1 MSFFPSPSSIAF
13 VYSLPIFL
21 FIFGLLP
28 SLHFPLPSS
37 LALVYLLP
45 TFLSIFGILPSLHL
59 RLLSPYLPLLL
70 WSTVSLPFLSIFGL
84 LPSLYFR
91 CSFYSSFTFFFFF
104 RFHVFLLFSFS
115 RFSSFFVFLFFI
127 IISPPH
133 APYLIVTF
141 IPLEAQKSNVILYLQ
156 IIHICI
162 NVFCFIYC
170 RTRIYHYHPSEFS
183 QE

>member
-37 LALVYLLP
+37 LALVYLIP

-70 WSTVSLPFLSIFGL
+70 WSTVSLPFLSVFGI
-84 LPSLYFR
+84 LPSLHFR
-91 CSFYSSFTFFFFF
+91 CYFYSSFTFFFFF
-104 RFHVFLLFSFS
+104 PFY
-115 RFSSFFVFLFFI
+115 LFFI
-127 IISPPH
+127 IISPPP